1 MSKNTKSRRSK
12 TPRTQKKELSRKE
25 ISITREA
32 IYIINRAQSYN
43 SRVVSLG
50 SLIFFSTKT
59 GDAWMLDCE
68 DGLALCLAKG
78 GDEQPFRIIETPEK
92 FAIEWNANYRIDGD
106 KFIVT
111 QQSGQ
116 IKTILGYPTTEI
128 LKTIGR
134 IL

>member
-1 MSKNTKSRRSK
+1 
-12 TPRTQKKELSRKE
+12 
-25 ISITREA
+25 
-32 IYIINRAQSYN
+32 
-43 SRVVSLG
+43 
-50 SLIFFSTKT
+50 
-59 GDAWMLDCE
+59 MLDCE

-78 GDEQPFRIIETPEK
+78 GDEQPSMIIETPEK
-92 FAIEWNANYRIDGD
+92 LAIEWNANYRIDGD